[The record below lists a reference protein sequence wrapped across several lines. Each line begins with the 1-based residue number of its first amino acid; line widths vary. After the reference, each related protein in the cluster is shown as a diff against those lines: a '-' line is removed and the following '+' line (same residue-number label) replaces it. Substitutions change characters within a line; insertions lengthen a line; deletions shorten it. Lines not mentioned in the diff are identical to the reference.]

1 MVLGA
6 AGLLYEAIPSAQLP
20 LVADMSARA
29 SLIAAGMH
37 NPRTGILS
45 RYPHLMLSDV
55 LDVYASGHIA
65 LGKTL
70 VRADKWEE
78 AKKEFTEA
86 ASLDGDTSIIE
97 AYELLGL
104 TQLYMKDCDGAL
116 RSFQEAKTRSFAPS
130 AAHIRLESLTY
141 RECVGDEKRAAVLFL
156 NMSAS
161 GSFRTIIRITVSSA
175 YCTYDKTQT
184 RLTGR

>member
-1 MVLGA
+1 MPR
-6 AGLLYEAIPSAQLP
+6 GLLYEAITSEELP
-20 LVADMSARA
+20 GVADMYVRA
-29 SLIAAGMH
+29 SQIAAVGH
-37 NPRTGILS
+37 DPRSGILS

-156 NMSAS
+156 NE
-161 GSFRTIIRITVSSA
+161 
-175 YCTYDKTQT
+175 
-184 RLTGR
+184 RLRKLQNNH